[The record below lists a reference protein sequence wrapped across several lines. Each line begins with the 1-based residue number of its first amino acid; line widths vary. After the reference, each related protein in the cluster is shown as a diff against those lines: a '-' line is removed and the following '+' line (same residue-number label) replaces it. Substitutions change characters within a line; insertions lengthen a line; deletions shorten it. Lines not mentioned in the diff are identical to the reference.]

1 METMLSALSAL
12 LLATGAITTDDWRL
26 TASDEVSAEAVNLA
40 SISTD
45 GSVKTFWSVT
55 VYAVRQP
62 GGQDYTIRNERI
74 DCAAETVEVLSS
86 IGRRVSA
93 GIYFTEGAPVAARPV
108 EADGSGRAKYEAVCN
123 QRFVDDKR
131 FRSSFDFAWL
141 AREGRTGWDS
151 NPR

>member
-1 METMLSALSAL
+1 MENMLSALSAL
-12 LLATGAITTDDWRL
+12 LLATGAVTTEDWRL
-26 TASDEVSAEAVNLA
+26 TASDDISAEAVNLA

-45 GSVKTFWSVT
+45 GALKTFWSVT

-62 GGQDYTIRNERI
+62 GGQDYTIRNEKI
-74 DCAAETVEVLSS
+74 DCRAETIEVLSS
-86 IGRRVSA
+86 TGRRVSA
-93 GIYFTEGAPVAARPV
+93 GIYFTDGAPVAARPV

-123 QRFVDDKR
+123 QRFVEDVR
-131 FRSSFDFAWL
+131 FGSSFNFAWR